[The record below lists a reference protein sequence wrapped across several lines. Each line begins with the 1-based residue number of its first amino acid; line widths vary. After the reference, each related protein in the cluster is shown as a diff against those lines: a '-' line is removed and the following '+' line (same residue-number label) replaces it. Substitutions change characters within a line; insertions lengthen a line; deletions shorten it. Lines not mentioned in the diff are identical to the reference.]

1 MNKHAVLQ
9 LILEKLSVDLDIAQ
23 RAAQTAYETAT
34 HEENIAENKYDTLGL
49 EASYLAAG
57 QAKRVEEI
65 KQSLTLCQN
74 LQLRAYDD
82 QRGIE
87 VGALL
92 GLEDENGR
100 QQWLFLAPDA
110 AGLKVEVVGQPVTV
124 ITPRSP
130 MGNSLLGKFEGDEVE
145 ILVAGTRQHFT
156 VTEAKETTQWTGSST
171 PSNIS
176 SSSCLLWHWIA
187 LAMTSRVRCGANFS
201 MKSHMKPRRNVPRR
215 KPILVTLDSN
225 NSLAS
230 STTKSLSSWVS
241 TAILA
246 TIPTPR
252 PRRT

>member
-34 HEENIAENKYDTLGL
+34 DEENIAENKYDTLGL

-87 VGALL
+87 VGALV
-92 GLEDENGR
+92 GLEDESGR

-130 MGNSLLGKFEGDEVE
+130 LGNSLLGKFDGDEVE

-156 VTEAKETTQWTGSST
+156 VTEAK
-171 PSNIS
+171 
-176 SSSCLLWHWIA
+176 
-187 LAMTSRVRCGANFS
+187 
-201 MKSHMKPRRNVPRR
+201 
-215 KPILVTLDSN
+215 
-225 NSLAS
+225 
-230 STTKSLSSWVS
+230 
-241 TAILA
+241 
-246 TIPTPR
+246 
-252 PRRT
+252 

>member
-74 LQLRAYDD
+74 LQLQLRAYDV

-87 VGALL
+87 VGALV

-130 MGNSLLGKFEGDEVE
+130 LGNSLLGKFEGDEVE
-145 ILVAGTRQHFT
+145 ILVAGARQHFT
-156 VTEAKETTQWTGSST
+156 VTEAK
-171 PSNIS
+171 
-176 SSSCLLWHWIA
+176 
-187 LAMTSRVRCGANFS
+187 
-201 MKSHMKPRRNVPRR
+201 
-215 KPILVTLDSN
+215 
-225 NSLAS
+225 
-230 STTKSLSSWVS
+230 
-241 TAILA
+241 
-246 TIPTPR
+246 
-252 PRRT
+252 

>member
-9 LILEKLSVDLDIAQ
+9 LILEKLVADLDVAQ

-65 KQSLTLCQN
+65 KQSLALCQN
-74 LQLRAYDD
+74 LNLRPYDE

-92 GLEDENGR
+92 GLEDDDGR

-110 AGLKVEVVGQPVTV
+110 AGLKADVVGQPVTV

-130 MGNSLLGKFEGDEVE
+130 LGKGLLGKRIDEEVE
-145 ILVAGTRQHFT
+145 ILVAGARQYFT
-156 VTEAKETTQWTGSST
+156 VTEA
-171 PSNIS
+171 
-176 SSSCLLWHWIA
+176 
-187 LAMTSRVRCGANFS
+187 R
-201 MKSHMKPRRNVPRR
+201 
-215 KPILVTLDSN
+215 
-225 NSLAS
+225 
-230 STTKSLSSWVS
+230 
-241 TAILA
+241 
-246 TIPTPR
+246 
-252 PRRT
+252 